1 MALKCAI
8 CGKEYPAGTAMCPA
22 DSGALLPTAA
32 SNSTD
37 LQIGTVFAD
46 KYEIISVLGE
56 GGMSRVY
63 KARHNYMKRVVA
75 IKLLHYLG
83 AEDPVA
89 AARFQLEAQAASAL
103 SHPNVVTVHDYGL
116 TPDGRA
122 FFIMDC
128 LEGESLDDVLQRKG
142 HLQLEEA
149 IDIFTQV
156 CEGLDHAH
164 KKGIIHRDVKP
175 SNLVLLKQE
184 DGSRIVKLVDF
195 GIAKLVRKAS
205 DEEIRKQQQLTQ
217 TGEIFGTPA
226 YMSPE
231 QCQGRQLDA
240 RSDIYSFGCLM
251 YECLAGMPPLVGATF
266 VNTAVK
272 HVNEKPKPLTL
283 TAAIEVPPE
292 LDAVILKCLEKSPSR
307 RYQSAAEL
315 RQALFD
321 ASYAAGLKGLRVG
334 AIPVPR
340 IPELSD
346 DSGLKQKAQEI
357 NRQEGLSK
365 RTVYIGSATVCLA
378 LATAFWGLF
387 VFQGPPGDTGVLY
400 DKLRWQW
407 GIAYADELMRK
418 NEYAKAADMLEKCED
433 IARGFGDD
441 GRKLETT
448 LQKEVEAYG
457 RNHDAA
463 KLEEVNN
470 DLVALATQKVFAEYE
485 TLMKLLKEWEEPVS
499 TNVQREQRARLAV
512 AFGERISH
520 CADKLAI
527 RARTKQEN
535 LLKRAIKV
543 FDLLNLREGT
553 FRSRFRIQ
561 LADVYRQQLRT
572 DEQRSI
578 LAEAVEHAPKNPHT
592 KEGWSL
598 KIEANFLFGVL
609 NSSNNNLDKAKQ
621 ELEDA
626 TKWSKEHLGEGE
638 TYRDCLLALADLYK
652 KSPDSKY
659 QEQSKSLTEEAKAVT
674 AQLDADDNKD

>member
-8 CGKEYPAGTAMCPA
+8 CSKEYPAGTTMCPA
-22 DSGALLPTAA
+22 DNGALLPTAA
-32 SNSTD
+32 SQSGDIT
-37 LQIGTVFAD
+37 IGSIFAD
-46 KYEIISVLGE
+46 KYEIISLLGE

-63 KARHNYMKRVVA
+63 KARHIFMKRVVA
-75 IKLLHYLG
+75 VKLLHYLG

-116 TPDGRA
+116 TADGRA

-128 LEGESLDDVLQRKG
+128 LEGESLDDVLQKKG
-142 HLQLEEA
+142 HLQLQEA
-149 IDIFTQV
+149 VDIFTQV

-164 KKGIIHRDVKP
+164 KKGIVHRDVKP
-175 SNLVLLKQE
+175 SNLVLMKQD
-184 DGSRIVKLVDF
+184 DGTKTVKLVDF
-195 GIAKLVRKAS
+195 GIAKLVKKAS

-251 YECLAGMPPLVGATF
+251 YECLAGMPPLVGPTF

-272 HVNEKPKPLTL
+272 HVNEKPKPLVL
-283 TAAIEVPPE
+283 TAAVEVPPE
-292 LDAVILKCLEKSPSR
+292 LDAVILKCLEKAPAKR
-307 RYQSAAEL
+307 FQSAGEL

-321 ASYAAGLKGLRVG
+321 ASYAAGLKGLKVG

-340 IPELSD
+340 VPELSD
-346 DSGLKQKAQEI
+346 SSGEKHKLQEKDSKNKV
-357 NRQEGLSK
+357 SK
-365 RTVYIGSATVCLA
+365 STIYLGTASLCAA
-378 LATAFWGLF
+378 LIAACWLMFF
-387 VFQGPPGDTGVLY
+387 FQGPPGDTGSLY

-407 GIAYADELMRK
+407 GIAYSDELMRK
-418 NEYAKAADMLEKCED
+418 EEYAKAADMLEKCED
-433 IARGFGDD
+433 IARKFGDD

-470 DLVALATQKVFAEYE
+470 DLVALANQKVNSEYE
-485 TLMKLLKEWEEPVS
+485 ALMRLLKEWEQPVS
-499 TNVQREQRARLAV
+499 RSVQREQRARLAV

-527 RARTKQEN
+527 KARTKQEN
-535 LLKRAIKV
+535 LLKRAIRV

-572 DEQRSI
+572 DEQKAI
-578 LAEAVEHAPKNPHT
+578 LAEAVDHAPRNPAT
-592 KEGWSL
+592 REGWSL

-609 NSSNNNLDKAKQ
+609 NASNNNLAKAKQ

-626 TKWSKEHLGEGE
+626 TKWSAEHLGKGE
-638 TYRDCLLALADLYK
+638 TYRDCLLALADVYRK
-652 KSPDSKY
+652 MPEAEWAHKSKA
-659 QEQSKSLTEEAKAVT
+659 LTEEAKALT
-674 AQLDADDNKD
+674 EKLDTDDAKE